1 MKKSW
6 GLSHRYVSAK
16 CFSAVYRHIQAQIPR
31 KGPRCLPR
39 QTLYVVLR
47 YWLVMLNLM
56 FDPCTFYGC
65 TTKVQI
71 VTPADRH
78 HGYRRSRSSKVL
90 TLLRCVSCNFQEAG
104 ERTNTRAFRDWISP
118 AILLRHMYRRM
129 VLSLYVL
136 ILVNCTHNDLLK
148 STRLKVFS
156 NSHLS
161 TQEHVEILHARLIT
175 VLSERIVPV
184 EW

>member
-1 MKKSW
+1 
-6 GLSHRYVSAK
+6 
-16 CFSAVYRHIQAQIPR
+16 
-31 KGPRCLPR
+31 
-39 QTLYVVLR
+39 
-47 YWLVMLNLM
+47 
-56 FDPCTFYGC
+56 
-65 TTKVQI
+65 
-71 VTPADRH
+71 
-78 HGYRRSRSSKVL
+78 
-90 TLLRCVSCNFQEAG
+90 
-104 ERTNTRAFRDWISP
+104 
-118 AILLRHMYRRM
+118 MYRRM

-184 EW
+184 E